1 MIECAINQQILP
13 DGNFVFLDCETANK
27 YNEICQIAAIIVQDG
42 KIIKIINE
50 YVKPKNKF
58 SYKYHTEK
66 HGITASVVKNA
77 NSFNV
82 VWEDFF
88 AQYLENFIFISH
100 GFKSAEHN
108 FIKCSLEVYN
118 QELPE
123 IKYICT
129 KKLAEKFIPNLK
141 SYRREFLVEY
151 FNFKSQKNHDALSD
165 TIDCLNIFLKLRD
178 AYNFDYRKIFF
189 NNTDTYYKEQ
199 DKPTVIHS
207 KNRLT
212 KEEKDKIEK
221 NIIPDEDFNGKRVVL
236 TGEFERY
243 PGKKRKELELIIGQ
257 RGGRTP
263 SSVSSVTDMLVIGKD
278 YGPDKYDKAI
288 TLGIRIID
296 EETFYKMLDNGNEA
310 LTD

>member
-1 MIECAINQQILP
+1 MTDYKVNQQILP
-13 DGNFVFLDCETANK
+13 EGNFVFFDCETANK

-66 HGITASVVKNA
+66 HGITASGVKNA

-178 AYNFDYRKIFF
+178 AYNFDYKKIFS
-189 NNTDTYYKEQ
+189 NDTDTYYKEQ
-199 DKPTVIHS
+199 DKPNVIHS

-243 PGKKRKELELIIGQ
+243 PGKKRKELEAIIEQ
-257 RGGRTP
+257 RGGETP
-263 SSVSSVTDMLVIGKD
+263 SSVSSITDMLVVGQD
-278 YGPDKYDKAI
+278 YGPGKYEKAI

-296 EETFYKMLDNGNEA
+296 EETLYKMHDNGNEA
-310 LTD
+310 LKD